1 MEIKFEC
8 ADKINGKVT
17 VAIVKA
23 DYEEKVKKTLKDYR
37 KKANVPGFRPG
48 NAPMALIEKQYGA
61 AVKIDEINQLLS
73 EKVDAYIRENKI
85 QVLGSPLM
93 NDEENNSVDF

>member
-17 VAIVKA
+17 VVVAKA

-37 KKANVPGFRPG
+37 KKANIPGFRPE
-48 NAPMALIEKQYGA
+48 NPVTFPDTSCIWDRSKASR
-61 AVKIDEINQLLS
+61 LS
-73 EKVDAYIRENKI
+73 GKCCTQKM
-85 QVLGSPLM
+85 S
-93 NDEENNSVDF
+93 